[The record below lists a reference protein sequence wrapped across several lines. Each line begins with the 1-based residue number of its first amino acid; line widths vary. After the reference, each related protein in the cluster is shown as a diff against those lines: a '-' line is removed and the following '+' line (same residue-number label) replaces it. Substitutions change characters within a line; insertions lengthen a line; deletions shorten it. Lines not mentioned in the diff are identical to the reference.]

1 MWTKDDRCDR
11 MMKIA
16 MDIHKKL
23 IAIILKDIEPPLS
36 KSHVY
41 LLIDIRRRGECTVTD
56 IANHLEIT
64 LSAVTSLVDK
74 LCTSELVTR
83 IRSEED
89 RRVVYMKLTEKG
101 EKLLEQIDVNKNRLF
116 EKVFSNLDTEE
127 INNFYGTIEKITQ
140 NILDSNES
148 NIN

>member
-1 MWTKDDRCDR
+1 MDKKDKCDR

-23 IAIILKDIEPPLS
+23 IAVILKDIEPPLS

-41 LLIDIRRRGECTVTD
+41 LLSDIRRRGECTVTD

-74 LCTSELVTR
+74 LCTAGLVTR
-83 IRSEED
+83 LRSEED
-89 RRVVYMKLTEKG
+89 RRVVCMKLTAEG
-101 EKLLEQIDVNKNRLF
+101 EKVLEHIEMNKNRLF
-116 EKVFSNLDTEE
+116 EKIFSNLDTEE
-127 INNFYGTIEKITQ
+127 INNFFGTIEKITQ
-140 NILDSNES
+140 NILASYDSENQ
-148 NIN
+148 